1 MPESLVLEEFSPCE
15 YLPHLQQIL
24 FATDELNENVTYQN
38 FIIVPASYE
47 QLGDVNIDGKFVR
60 TYKFSYAPAATMS
73 LFHYQLIILP

>member
-38 FIIVPASYE
+38 FIIVPASLYE
-47 QLGDVNIDGKFVR
+47 QLGDVNIDGKFV
-60 TYKFSYAPAATMS
+60 SYAPAATMS